1 MAAVAMVY
9 ISFYPK
15 VVRDMENSSLIFRDW
30 ILYTEVN

>member
-15 VVRDMENSSLIFRDW
+15 VVRDMENSLIFRDW